1 VEQGTLLESWEVG
14 EGRDERE
21 RESYRV
27 ESVVQFFFFSLDQA
41 C

>member
-21 RESYRV
+21 RERESYRV
-27 ESVVQFFFFSLDQA
+27 ESVVQFFFLV
-41 C
+41 